1 MSFML
6 PILYGMVKPISR
18 TTYALK
24 YIVALTVVWAVPT
37 VGSPVGGVEDGRTG
51 KIQFES
57 STPSDEFSVI
67 NDRHGPRVIVEGTLS
82 LPKRAKP
89 PYFVAVI
96 AHGSGGVRPDREAK
110 WAEELN
116 KAGIAAFVVDSYG
129 PRKTTG
135 TDTGDINVSTMA
147 NVADAYAYVRH
158 LHPLLAA
165 APVEG
170 HDRST

>member
-1 MSFML
+1 ML

-18 TTYALK
+18 MTYALK
-24 YIVALTVVWAVPT
+24 YSVALTVVWAVPT

-67 NDRHGPRVIVEGTLS
+67 NGRHGPKVIVEGTLS

-96 AHGSGGVRPDREAK
+96 AHGSCGGRPEREGKRAG
-110 WAEELN
+110 ELN
-116 KAGIAAFVVDSYG
+116 KAGDAGIIVYSY
-129 PRKTTG
+129 P
-135 TDTGDINVSTMA
+135 
-147 NVADAYAYVRH
+147 
-158 LHPLLAA
+158 
-165 APVEG
+165 AP
-170 HDRST
+170 